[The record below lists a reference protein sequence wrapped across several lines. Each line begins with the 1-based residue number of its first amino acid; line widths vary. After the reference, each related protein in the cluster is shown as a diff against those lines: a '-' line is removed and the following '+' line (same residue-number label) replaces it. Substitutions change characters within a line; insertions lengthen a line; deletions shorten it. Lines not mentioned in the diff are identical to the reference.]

1 MTIMRRISAAKID
14 VLGYLKPGKMSDYDY
29 GKVNICLCLNVGAIS
44 LFATGFRDV
53 LQLLFT

>member
-1 MTIMRRISAAKID
+1 MTIMERISAAKID
-14 VLGYLKPGKMSDYDY
+14 VLGYLKA
-29 GKVNICLCLNVGAIS
+29 NICLCQHLYVGAIS